1 METSHILYWLHKY
14 MNLSKYIK
22 LYTLDLYISLYVND
36 TLSIMKNN
44 HSDKY
49 LHFMFW
55 RWILF

>member
-49 LHFMFW
+49 LHFM
-55 RWILF
+55 L